1 MHMYSSLWS
10 LLLPVTVHGRV
21 SDIWRGYFAQ
31 VRATHRTFSTMM
43 SISQCLSYSNSF
55 DYLLAV

>member
-31 VRATHRTFSTMM
+31 VRVTP
-43 SISQCLSYSNSF
+43 ISVQLITQQRF
-55 DYLLAV
+55 DWFKALVNWCS